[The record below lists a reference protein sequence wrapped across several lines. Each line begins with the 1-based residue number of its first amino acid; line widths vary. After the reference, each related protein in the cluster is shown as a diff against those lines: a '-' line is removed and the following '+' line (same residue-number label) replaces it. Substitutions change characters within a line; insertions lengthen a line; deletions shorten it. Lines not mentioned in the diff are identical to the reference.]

1 MTYCVY
7 IVLCADGTLYTGI
20 ATDVERRVAEHNGM
34 SKGKDK
40 GARYTRARRPVT
52 LVYCAAFSSRSEAAK
67 EEARIK
73 GLARA
78 QKDGLISAAKAA
90 TA

>member
-1 MTYCVY
+1 MPYFVY
-7 IVLCADGTLYTGI
+7 ILLCADGTYYTGI
-20 ATDVERRVAEHNGM
+20 ATDVERRLSEHNGL

-52 LVYCAAFSSRSEAAK
+52 LAYAATCISRAQAAK

-73 GLARA
+73 RLSRTQKCELLA
-78 QKDGLISAAKAA
+78 AAKAA

>member
-1 MTYCVY
+1 MPYFVY
-7 IVLCADGTLYTGI
+7 ILLCADGTYYTGI
-20 ATDVERRVAEHNGM
+20 ATDVERRVGEHNGM

-40 GARYTRARRPVT
+40 GARYTRARRPVS
-52 LVYCAAFSSRSEAAK
+52 LAYAATFASRSEASK

-73 GLARA
+73 SLSRA
-78 QKDGLISAAKAA
+78 QKRVLIAAAKAQ